1 MIFKDFGGKERG
13 PLAYRL
19 TPRDLSE
26 FFGQKHLVGEGGIL
40 KKLIEKGKIPSSL
53 FFGPPGTG
61 KTSLALIISRKTN
74 LPFFHLNASL
84 STSSDVKKILEEA
97 DRFFKNTGKPIILFI
112 DEIHRFNR
120 LQQEVLLPS
129 SEAGKIILIG
139 STVLNPFFAIDKA
152 LLSRLKIFEFKPLG
166 EEDIIL
172 ILKRALKDRERGY
185 GDINLMVE
193 DEVLHSI
200 ARTSEGDARRA
211 LNILELLVETR
222 ERDEISINDLRKL
235 PLYFRYDRKGD
246 EHYDV
251 ISAFI
256 KSLRGS
262 DPDASLY
269 WLFKMIESG
278 EDPRFIF
285 RRMLIFACEDIGLAE
300 PEAIKIATNC
310 AYAFEMVGMPEG
322 EFLLAFLTLFLS
334 LCPKSNSVL
343 RSMGRAK
350 KVIKEKRFEVP
361 SHLRDSHYKG
371 ARKLGRGTGYMYPH
385 TDPESVY
392 QKYLPEFVEIAEI
405 LGKGKEKV
413 FRQKL
418 EEIRKIR
425 WKKEV

>member
-1 MIFKDFGGKERG
+1 MIFGEFGKKRRG

-19 TPRDLSE
+19 APRDFSE
-26 FFGQKHLVGEGGIL
+26 FFGQDHLVGEGGIL
-40 KKLIEKGKIPSSL
+40 KKLVEKGNVPSSL

-61 KTSLALIISRKTN
+61 KTSLALIISKKTN
-74 LPFFHLNASL
+74 LPFFHLNASV

-97 DRFFKNTGKPIILFI
+97 DRFYKNTNKPIILFI

-120 LQQEVLLPS
+120 LQQEVLLPA
-129 SEAGKIILIG
+129 SEAGKIVLIG

-152 LLSRLKIFEFKPLG
+152 LLSRLKIFEFKPLK
-166 EEDIIL
+166 EKDIIS
-172 ILKRALKDRERGY
+172 ILKKAVGDEERGY
-185 GDINLMVE
+185 GKFNLE
-193 DEVLHSI
+193 IDERVFESI
-200 ARTSEGDARRA
+200 AITSEGDARRA
-211 LNILELLVETR
+211 LNILELLVETK
-222 ERDEISINDLRKL
+222 ESNNIGIEDLRKL

-246 EHYDV
+246 EHYDT

-300 PEAIKIATNC
+300 PEAIKVATGC

-343 RSMGRAK
+343 RSMARAR
-350 KVIKEKRFEVP
+350 KVLKEKRFNVP
-361 SHLRDSHYKG
+361 MHLRDSHYKS
-371 ARKLGRGTGYMYPH
+371 AKKIGRGEGYRYPH
-385 TDPESVY
+385 SEPEAVY
-392 QKYLPEFVEIAEI
+392 QKYLPEFVEVAEI
-405 LGKGKEKV
+405 LGKGKEKI

-418 EEIRKIR
+418 KEIRKIR
-425 WKKEV
+425 WRKEV

>member
-1 MIFKDFGGKERG
+1 MIFRNFVRKEKG
-13 PLAYRL
+13 PLPYRL
-19 TPRDLSE
+19 IPRDFSE

-40 KKLIEKGKIPSSL
+40 RKLIEKGKIPSSL

-74 LPFFHLNASL
+74 LPFFHLNASI

-120 LQQEVLLPS
+120 LQQEVLLPA

-152 LLSRLKIFEFKPLG
+152 LLSRLKIFEFKPLTK
-166 EEDIIL
+166 EDIIL
-172 ILKRALKDRERGY
+172 ILKRALKDEERGY
-185 GDINLMVE
+185 GKINLKVE
-193 DEVLHSI
+193 DEVIESI

-222 ERDEISINDLRKL
+222 EKEEIGIEDLRKL

-246 EHYDV
+246 EHYDT

-269 WLFKMIESG
+269 WLFKMVESG
-278 EDPRFIF
+278 EDPRFIL

-322 EFLLAFLTLFLS
+322 EFILAFLSLFLS

-343 RSMGRAK
+343 RSMVRAK
-350 KVIKEKRFEVP
+350 KVLKEKRFEVP
-361 SHLRDSHYKG
+361 MHLRDSHYKS
-371 ARKLGRGTGYMYPH
+371 AKKIGRGVGYRYPH
-385 TDPESVY
+385 TDPEAIY

-425 WKKEV
+425 WKREV

>member
-1 MIFKDFGGKERG
+1 
-13 PLAYRL
+13 
-19 TPRDLSE
+19 
-26 FFGQKHLVGEGGIL
+26 VGEGGIL
-40 KKLIEKGKIPSSL
+40 KKLVEKGNVPSSL

-61 KTSLALIISRKTN
+61 KTSLALIISKKTN
-74 LPFFHLNASL
+74 LPFFHLNASV

-97 DRFFKNTGKPIILFI
+97 DRFYKNTNKPIILFI

-120 LQQEVLLPS
+120 LQQEVLLPA
-129 SEAGKIILIG
+129 SEAGKIVLIG

-152 LLSRLKIFEFKPLG
+152 LLSRLKIFEFKPLK
-166 EEDIIL
+166 EKDIIS
-172 ILKRALKDRERGY
+172 ILKKAVGDEERGY
-185 GDINLMVE
+185 GKFNLE
-193 DEVLHSI
+193 IDERVFESI
-200 ARTSEGDARRA
+200 AITSEGDARRA
-211 LNILELLVETR
+211 LNILELLVETK
-222 ERDEISINDLRKL
+222 ESNNIGIEDLRKL

-246 EHYDV
+246 EHYDT

-300 PEAIKIATNC
+300 PEAIKVATGC

-343 RSMGRAK
+343 RSMARAR
-350 KVIKEKRFEVP
+350 KVLKEKRFNVP
-361 SHLRDSHYKG
+361 MHLRDSHYKS
-371 ARKLGRGTGYMYPH
+371 AKKIGRGEGYRYPH
-385 TDPESVY
+385 SEPEAVY
-392 QKYLPEFVEIAEI
+392 QKYLPEFVEVAEI
-405 LGKGKEKV
+405 LGKGKEKI

-418 EEIRKIR
+418 KEIRKIR
-425 WKKEV
+425 WRKEV

>member
-1 MIFKDFGGKERG
+1 MLFQDFLEKKEG

-19 TPRDLSE
+19 APRDFTE
-26 FFGQKHLVGEGGIL
+26 FQGQKHLVGENGIL
-40 KKLIEKGKIPSSL
+40 KKLIDKGNIPSSL

-61 KTSLALIISRKTN
+61 KTSLALIISKKTN
-74 LPFFHLNASL
+74 LPFFHLNASV
-84 STSSDVKKILEEA
+84 STISSVKKILEEA
-97 DRFFKNTGKPIILFI
+97 KKFYKNTKKGVILFI

-129 SEAGKIILIG
+129 SEKGEIILIG
-139 STVLNPFFAIDKA
+139 STVLNPFFVIDKA
-152 LLSRLKIFEFKPLG
+152 LLSRLKIFEFKPLD
-166 EEDIIL
+166 EEDIII
-172 ILKRALKDRERGY
+172 ILKRAINDERGY
-185 GDINLMVE
+185 GNLNLKI
-193 DEVLHSI
+193 DENVLKSI
-200 ARTSEGDARRA
+200 ASVSEGDARRA
-211 LNILELLVETR
+211 LNMLEILVETSENR
-222 ERDEISINDLRKL
+222 EISIDSLKKL
-235 PLYFRYDRKGD
+235 PLYHRYDRKGD
-246 EHYDV
+246 EHYDT

-262 DPDASLY
+262 DPDAALY

-343 RSMGRAK
+343 RSIVKAKRALE
-350 KVIKEKRFEVP
+350 EKRFAVP
-361 SHLRDSHYKG
+361 MHLRDSHYESAK
-371 ARKLGRGTGYMYPH
+371 KIGRGVGYKYPH
-385 TDPESVY
+385 SDPEAIY
-392 QKYLPEFVEIAEI
+392 QKYLPEFIEIAEI

-413 FRQKL
+413 FKQKL

-425 WKKEV
+425 WGKEV